1 MRADTYRDGFRTL
14 AGVTHPDAR
23 QATNCRGVPEGSGRA
38 ARRADAQSNA
48 AEDHEPA
55 TPMRADLS
63 RTSGVAGVTCR
74 TPLLM
79 GADRPF
85 GEN

>member
-23 QATNCRGVPEGSGRA
+23 QATNCRGVPEGSGHA

-48 AEDHEPA
+48 AEDHERA
-55 TPMRADLS
+55 TRMRADLS
-63 RTSGVAGVTCR
+63 RTSGVAGLTCR
-74 TPLLM
+74 TPRLM
-79 GADRPF
+79 GAGRLF